1 MSQNKHSSGTGANS
15 LSKTLFAHGH
25 HSRITYP
32 VEMPLQEIE
41 LRVPESRLP
50 ADVADFIEE
59 ANERIRGFIESRPVR
74 ISGFV
79 PSDFD
84 QVYFALEAI
93 AEQQL
98 AAGDVFCEWG
108 CGFGV
113 VAMLAAALEFQS
125 YGIEIE
131 TSLVAEANLLAEDYD
146 LPVDFV
152 CGSFVPRDLEE
163 TAETMFN
170 SELAWL
176 DARADE
182 AYEQLGMLPRD
193 FDLIYAFP
201 WPGEEDVI
209 TTLFEES
216 AAMGALL
223 LTFGQMDGV
232 RVRRKIAR

>member
-1 MSQNKHSSGTGANS
+1 
-15 LSKTLFAHGH
+15 
-25 HSRITYP
+25 
-32 VEMPLQEIE
+32 MPLQEIE
-41 LRVPESRLP
+41 LRIPESRLP
-50 ADVADFIEE
+50 ADVAEFIDE
-59 ANERIRGFIESRPVR
+59 ANERIRNFIDDRPVR

-93 AEQQL
+93 AEQRI

-108 CGFGV
+108 CGFGI

-131 TSLVAEANLLAEDYD
+131 NSLIVEATQLAEDYD
-146 LPVDFV
+146 VPVDFV
-152 CGSFVPRDLEE
+152 CGSFVPRELEE
-163 TAETMFN
+163 TAEAMFN

-182 AYEQLGMLPRD
+182 AYEQLGLQPCD
-193 FDLIYAFP
+193 FDLVYAFP

-232 RVRRKIAR
+232 RVRRKVAR